1 MIMQNFYGGS
11 DGGNFYPVHNQYGV
25 NIGYTD
31 GCPLTFSFNKEDNAV
46 NKIQH
51 IPSDKE

>member
-1 MIMQNFYGGS
+1 MAIRGITFSKQTVSSN
-11 DGGNFYPVHNQYGV
+11 DDKTV

-31 GCPLTFSFNKEDNAV
+31 GCPLTFSFKKEDDAV

-51 IPSDKE
+51 IPSNKE